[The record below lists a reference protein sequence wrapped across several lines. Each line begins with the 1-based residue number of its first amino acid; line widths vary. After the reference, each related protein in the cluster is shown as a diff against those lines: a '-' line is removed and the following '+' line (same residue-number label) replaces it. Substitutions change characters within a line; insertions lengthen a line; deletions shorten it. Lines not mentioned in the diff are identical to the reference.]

1 MVSEEETGASSV
13 DAEFDPEIANALHR
27 AFPGARVVTSAR
39 LNGGVSARAV
49 RAELIAGD
57 GAVKRV
63 VVRRPRRASSA
74 ERRRVVDAEFRVLS
88 VCSRDGIRVP
98 RPYYVDHSALAVVLE
113 YVDGEPDFS
122 PVRLGDTLDQMATE
136 LAHIHAISIT
146 AELERLGRCE
156 HTTASRIAEVPSML
170 DHSLDEPGVRAT
182 LERLWP
188 WPASNATVLLH
199 GDYWPGNTL
208 WKDGRLVA
216 VIDWEASELGDPLAD
231 LAITRL
237 DLWWAFGEAAMH
249 EFTKDYQRRT
259 NIDWANLAKWEL
271 VTALR
276 PMSNLARWA
285 SAYAAPPIL
294 RPDITESTMADIHR
308 RFVEQA
314 MRRLQA

>member
-1 MVSEEETGASSV
+1 MDSEEGAPSV
-13 DAEFDPEIANALHR
+13 DAELDPEIANVLDR
-27 AFPGARVVTSAR
+27 AFPGARVVASAR

-49 RAELIAGD
+49 RAELIGAD
-57 GAVKRV
+57 GAAKSV
-63 VVRRPRRASSA
+63 VVRRPQRPSSA

-88 VCSRDGIRVP
+88 VCTRGGIRVP
-98 RPYYVDHSALAVVLE
+98 RPCSVDYSALAVVLE

-122 PVRLGDTLDQMATE
+122 PVRLDDTLEQLAAE
-136 LAHIHAISIT
+136 LARIHAIPIT
-146 AELERLGRCE
+146 TELESLGRCE
-156 HTTASRIAEVPSML
+156 HTTASRIAELPSVL
-170 DHSLDEPGVRAT
+170 DHSLDEPGVRAI

-188 WPASNATVLLH
+188 WQPSNAAVLLH

-208 WKDGRLVA
+208 WKDSRLVA

-231 LAITRL
+231 LATTRL

-249 EFTKDYQRRT
+249 EFTAGYQRRT

-294 RPDITESTMADIHR
+294 RPDITESTMADVHR